1 MVDKVY
7 KSRIADYAKELRLL
21 KEEFRKAAS
30 TTDWVRL
37 RVEPLFLHATRLER
51 LQRSR
56 RFSREFSR
64 LPQGVVLFHSDL
76 VYLRTNIAAL
86 RKILSPRTRA
96 SRRKGRPG
104 G

>member
-7 KSRIADYAKELRLL
+7 KSKIAAYAKELQLL
-21 KEEFRKAAS
+21 KEEFRTAGS
-30 TTDWVRL
+30 TTDWIRL
-37 RVEPLFLHATRLER
+37 RVEPLLLHATRLEH

-56 RFSREFSR
+56 KFLREFSR

-86 RKILSPRTRA
+86 RKILAPRKRA
-96 SRRKGRPG
+96 SRGKRRPG